1 MANSPAHLD
10 PNQQRARAKRTV
22 AVLAVVAVS
31 IYVAFVLHA
40 VLSR

>member
-1 MANSPAHLD
+1 MTQQPASTEQD
-10 PNQQRARAKRTV
+10 KQRARAKRTV
-22 AVLAVVAVS
+22 AVLALIATS